1 MNWYR
6 IRFDQIHHEDPSPLI
21 ITAPLDAKSQISLH
35 IPFAGWWG
43 TLKGNAWLRPVV
55 FKPDGT
61 VLFGQDPEDDREEC
75 VSEMQIFGIA
85 LDLGA
90 TFYMKDL
97 EDGEVY
103 QFVVRE
109 KTELGSQ

>member
-1 MNWYR
+1 MSWYR
-6 IRFDQIHHEDPSPLI
+6 IRLDQVQSDDPAPI
-21 ITAPLDAKSQISLH
+21 VITVPLDVKSHVTLQ

-61 VLFGQDPEDDREEC
+61 MLFGQNPEDDREEC
-75 VSEMQIFGIA
+75 VSEMQIYGASFV
-85 LDLGA
+85 LGA
-90 TFYMKDL
+90 SFYMKDL

-103 QFVVRE
+103 HFVVRE
-109 KTELGSQ
+109 KTELNA